1 MATLDKRKKRKLYYC
16 GHCQKD
22 VSKATYYRH
31 RTEFYD
37 DVLKDWRRA
46 KAVRLMSSD
55 EVESFDECDTDK
67 VESESQCKPK

>member
-1 MATLDKRKKRKLYYC
+1 MHKVGVTYPVFKNFKSEKMATLGKRKKRKLYYC

-46 KAVRLMSSD
+46 KAVRLS
-55 EVESFDECDTDK
+55 
-67 VESESQCKPK
+67 